1 MPRAPFL
8 EEPYRLFFPAGLAA
22 GLIGVA
28 LWPLTIWGP
37 LEFYPGPLHARLM
50 LTGFIGAFVLGFMA
64 TAMPRM
70 LGVRPLG
77 GSVIGSIGFLW
88 LASMAMHFWGS
99 HWMGDLLFGLALL
112 ALVGSLAL
120 QFRVRT
126 DIPPPGF
133 VLAGSGLFLGITGA
147 FALAVW
153 ESDLDL
159 GSQAVWVGRYGRVA
173 LNEGFLLGAIGGVGS
188 FFFPRLWGGATRQNF
203 PEMRRPDPAWLRQ
216 AWIGLLA
223 GLGLVLGC
231 LLDAAGAV
239 SLGAIIRLTA
249 FGFFVIAEVA
259 SSLAARSE
267 STLGRLVRIGL
278 LAIPIGLILEAVV
291 LPTQLIGV
299 RHLVLIGGFN
309 LILFAVATRTIF
321 GHAGQRDRTTGRMN
335 SMRWIGALIL
345 AAALT
350 RISADLLPAVYQ
362 SHLNYAALVWLLA
375 AGLWAGI
382 VLWRVTIP
390 DPDP

>member
-1 MPRAPFL
+1 MPRVPFL
-8 EEPYRLFFPAGLAA
+8 DEPYRLFFPAGLAA
-22 GLIGVA
+22 GLVGVV

-37 LEFYPGPLHARLM
+37 FEFYPGVLHARLM
-50 LTGFIGAFVLGFMA
+50 LTGFIGAFVLGFLA

-70 LGVRPLG
+70 LGVRPLHG
-77 GSVIGSIGFLW
+77 AVIGGIGLLW
-88 LASMAMHFWGS
+88 LTSMVVHFRGS
-99 HWMGDLLFGLALL
+99 HWMGDLLFSLALL
-112 ALVGSLAL
+112 VLVGSLAL
-120 QFRVRT
+120 QFPART

-133 VLAGSGLFLGITGA
+133 VLTASGLFLGMTGA
-147 FALAVW
+147 LALAVW

-159 GSQAVWVGRYGRVA
+159 GSQTAWMGRYGRVA

-188 FFFPRLWGGATRQNF
+188 FFFPRLWGGGTRQNF

-216 AWIGLLA
+216 ARIGLWA
-223 GLGLVLGC
+223 GLGLILGC
-231 LLDAAGAV
+231 ILDAAGAV
-239 SLGAIIRLTA
+239 SLGAIVRLTA
-249 FGFFVIAEVA
+249 FGFFVISEVA
-259 SSLAARSE
+259 SSLAAGSE

-278 LAIPIGLILEAVV
+278 LVIPIGLILEAVV

-309 LILFAVATRTIF
+309 LILFAVATRVVY

-335 SMRWIGALIL
+335 SMRWIGGLVL

-362 SHLNYAALVWLLA
+362 SHLVYAALIWLIA
-375 AGLWAGI
+375 AGVWAGI
-382 VLWRVTIP
+382 VLWRVVIP